1 MMELAHFIPGTRPY
15 LDLNFPP
22 APADR
27 PYIIV
32 NMVGS
37 IDGKA
42 VLDGTEQGLG
52 SAEDKRR
59 MQELRAHAD
68 AVMNGAGTMRKSG
81 ASSRI
86 DDASL
91 VRWRR
96 ERGKR
101 TDFPLG
107 CLVTSR
113 AAFDLTGDYFDGSG
127 VEAVIFG
134 SAIGPERTREIE
146 GRGPAVVPIP
156 SDGSGTRQAV
166 TYLHRER
173 GVRLLVVEGG
183 PTLNDELLRHG
194 LIDEFFLT
202 LGATL
207 VGGRD
212 TLTVLAGSEPYS
224 RQDVPRA
231 TLLSVIGND
240 EANELYLR
248 YRIQAPG
255 D

>member
-1 MMELAHFIPGTRPY
+1 MELARFTPGTRPY
-15 LDLNFPP
+15 LDLTFPV

-86 DDASL
+86 DDPSL
-91 VRWRR
+91 VQWRR
-96 ERGKR
+96 DHGKQA
-101 TDFPLG
+101 DFPIG
-107 CLVTSR
+107 CLVTTR
-113 AAFDLTGDYFDGSG
+113 ATFDLTGDYFDGSG
-127 VEAVIFG
+127 VAAVIFG
-134 SAIGPERTREIE
+134 SAISPERTREIE
-146 GRGPAVVPIP
+146 ARGPTVVPI
-156 SDGSGTRQAV
+156 SSNGSGLQEAV
-166 TYLHRER
+166 SYLSRER

-183 PTLNDELLRHG
+183 PTLNDELLRQG

-212 TLTVLAGSEPYS
+212 TLTVLAGGEPYS
-224 RQDVPRA
+224 RRNAPRA

-240 EANELYLR
+240 ETSELYLR
-248 YRIQAPG
+248 YRLRTPSG
-255 D
+255 